1 MSEIEEEAIEI
12 LNWTQSKII
21 KDLWMIKV
29 SYIKRAGSEQYAQ
42 PLSKTVFMN
51 PKTDKKILL
60 VKLSSMIDTVLNQDG
75 ESFSHQTYEDG
86 QRLYDAQISLDN
98 KTIIK
103 KEDNNPEKW
112 YDFLFSQFDESGELL
127 LFVCREGW
135 AETGWNRVL
144 FYTNWKLMVDSNNNP
159 KSMIIKIKKVDVN

>member
-1 MSEIEEEAIEI
+1 MARNLMERKSAETLIDSMKNGHIFSVQFVKADGTMRNMGDSRYANPV
-12 LNWTQSKII
+12 LN
-21 KDLWMIKV
+21 KV
-29 SYIKRAGSEQYAQ
+29 
-42 PLSKTVFMN
+42 LMN
-51 PKTDKKILL
+51 LQTDKKTLL
-60 VKLSSMIDTVLNQDG
+60 VKLSSMIDTALNQSSGLSTKDG
-75 ESFSHQTYEDG
+75 K
-86 QRLYDAQISLDN
+86 RLYDAQISLDN
-98 KTIIK
+98 KPIIK

-112 YDFLFSQFDESGELL
+112 YDFLDSQFDESGDLL